1 MQCFFM
7 HTGAFILIWGLSW
20 LLGSYWIHFTQ
31 QMKHLTSSTSTKPI
45 ATVSLLKEKRN
56 DSALSFKS
64 WLPLPCCPRVPLEP
78 IFKIILP
85 GIGIFV
91 EGFLAFQNFDG
102 KLKLTFS
109 PLKLVYLETTQELSG
124 MDRVQHISLYLA
136 FTVSGVVDCISL
148 CFKMP
153 RATDKIFM
161 TFAFIVEY
169 LLFAFHLHG
178 RNTFNTDVHK
188 LLMYFVMSCIV
199 FSTLRLLAS
208 RNLFINAGLAG
219 SMILQGTHLCQAGWL
234 LFGGTKWNPEGSN
247 NIKFLAALTVW
258 HLLCV
263 GMFMVVVYIV
273 MRAVL
278 RWRGKLQST
287 DCSISTNDS
296 DPTESE
302 KVELLQI
309 DQDEYP

>member
-1 MQCFFM
+1 M
-7 HTGAFILIWGLSW
+7 HSGAFILIWGLSW
-20 LLGSYWIHFTQ
+20 LFGSYWVHFTQ
-31 QMKHLTSSTSTKPI
+31 QTKQLNSSTKPI
-45 ATVSLLKEKRN
+45 GTVLSLFMEKRN
-56 DSALSFKS
+56 DPLSFKS
-64 WLPLPCCPRVPLEP
+64 WLPLPCCPKVPLEP
-78 IFKIILP
+78 IFKLVLP

-91 EGFLAFQNFDG
+91 EGFLAFKNFDG
-102 KLKLTFS
+102 KLKLTFA
-109 PLKLVYLETTQELSG
+109 PLKLIYFETFQEFSG

-136 FTVSGVVDCISL
+136 FAVSGVVDCISL
-148 CFKMP
+148 CFRLP
-153 RATDKIFM
+153 RVTDKIFL

-199 FSTLRLLAS
+199 FSTLRLLTS

-234 LFGGTKWNPEGSN
+234 LYGGTKWNPGSSN
-247 NIKFLAALTVW
+247 NIKFIASLTVW
-258 HLLCV
+258 HLLAV
-263 GMFMVVVYIV
+263 GLFMVAVFIA

-278 RWRGKLQST
+278 RWKGKLQST
-287 DCSISTNDS
+287 DHSISTHAS

-302 KVELLQI
+302 KIELLQI
-309 DQDEYP
+309 DQDEYL